1 MIKKLTLFVTVKDQ
15 DKALEFYGKALG
27 FEKLA
32 DYSPPGNPRWLTV
45 APKVQ
50 DIELAL
56 YPPQPEDRAV
66 TWTLVTDDIRKD
78 FDELK
83 SRGIRFNEAQPK
95 ESPWGKTATFS
106 DPDGNKFSLYQ
117 QNPHLRG
124 RGEGRIS
131 SVTDKLHSPS
141 DSAEKKSTG

>member
-27 FEKLA
+27 FGKLA

-50 DIELAL
+50 NIEIAL
-56 YPPQPEDRAV
+56 YPPQPEERAV
-66 TWTLVTDDIRKD
+66 TWTLETDDCRKD
-78 FDELK
+78 FDDLK
-83 SRGIRFNEAQPK
+83 SRGIQFKEAEPK
-95 ESPWGKTATFS
+95 ESPWGTAATFS

-117 QNPHLRG
+117 PNPVYVG
-124 RGEGRIS
+124 VVKAGIS
-131 SVTDKLHSPS
+131 FIKNKLGNQQAS
-141 DSAEKKSTG
+141 KSSEQ